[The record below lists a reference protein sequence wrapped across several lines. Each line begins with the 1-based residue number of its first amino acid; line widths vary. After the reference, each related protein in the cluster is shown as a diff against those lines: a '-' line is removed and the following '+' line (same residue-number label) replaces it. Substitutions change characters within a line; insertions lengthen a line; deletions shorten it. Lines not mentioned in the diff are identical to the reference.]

1 MQPTNRYPAS
11 EEQLEK
17 YFGKTRTRLRQLAD
31 KHTLTVQA
39 WLASRSPHARCFKG
53 VGCRASSTGLAVPLL
68 NLALGWNYPPNIAPE
83 EIDQEIIAV
92 KKFFSERSTP
102 WYWWIAQDPDQR
114 QAIREQLAHHQI
126 IIDRPELPAMIAPL
140 HSTVLPPLDPTI
152 RVWQAS
158 TVDDLKAAST
168 IRRLAFRFPDGVALN
183 YFEDMADDWLCGDP
197 ARLYLAG
204 LPYEEPASMGA
215 LIMGEGLP
223 GVYVMATL
231 PNYGRHGLGK
241 AILQRL
247 MSEAA
252 NGGHTLLILTASR
265 FGYPLYQQFGFQH
278 IFDYD
283 IYRYTL
289 A

>member
-1 MQPTNRYPAS
+1 MQPANRYLAS
-11 EEQLEK
+11 DEQLAK
-17 YFGKTRTRLRQLAD
+17 CFGKTRSELRQLAD

-39 WLASRSPHARCFKG
+39 WLASRSPHARCFNG
-53 VGCRASSTGLAVPLL
+53 VGYRVSSTGLAVPLL
-68 NLALGWNYPPNIAPE
+68 NLALGWNYPLGFSSEKIDR
-83 EIDQEIIAV
+83 EITAV
-92 KKFFSERSTP
+92 KNFFAEGTIP
-102 WYWWIAQDPDQR
+102 WYWWIAQDPVQR
-114 QAIREQLAHHQI
+114 ETIREQLARHQI
-126 IIDRPELPAMIAPL
+126 ITDRPELPAMIAL
-140 HSTVLPPLDPTI
+140 LNLTGLPSLDPTI

-168 IRRLAFRFPDGVALN
+168 IRRLAFRFPEGVALN
-183 YFEDMADDWLCGDP
+183 YFEDMADDWLRGNP

-204 LPYEEPASMGA
+204 LPDESPASMGA
-215 LIMGEGLP
+215 LIIGEGLP

-231 PNYGRHGLGK
+231 PNYGRRGLGK
-241 AILQRL
+241 AILQRI

-252 NGGHTLLILTASR
+252 GEGHTLLILTASR

-278 IFDYD
+278 IFNYD